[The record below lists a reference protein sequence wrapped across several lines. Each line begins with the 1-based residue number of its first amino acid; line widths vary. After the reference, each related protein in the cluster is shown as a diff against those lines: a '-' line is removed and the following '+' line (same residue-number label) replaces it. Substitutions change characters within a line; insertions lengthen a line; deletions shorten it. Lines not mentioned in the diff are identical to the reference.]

1 MMTSTFLVPA
11 ASALLGALMYRHH
24 RQVFAWT
31 RRMRRKDETNTEYDK
46 PSAWLAD
53 LYAAQCGL
61 AQKPCAAEDFK
72 DIATI
77 GNMLAGI
84 ADHTEGVRFELTRVV
99 ESVRGYVATAL
110 PGQGRPYASASRSTA
125 PGSNRRCARRPPATN
140 WRTPSS
146 RPSSGSRTCATADR
160 PSLPVHVHLMPEP
173 VYFPEIRA

>member
-110 PGQGRPYASASRSTA
+110 PAQGPA
-125 PGSNRRCARRPPATN
+125 ARVGLPEH
-140 WRTPSS
+140 RTRLEQAMRQEAARDELAHAILAAEQRIKDLRHS
-146 RPSSGSRTCATADR
+146 
-160 PSLPVHVHLMPEP
+160 
-173 VYFPEIRA
+173 